1 MRNRNLVSAFFILA
15 YGVAMA
21 LMGYLGRHNFINTEI
36 MIIATLV
43 AAGLAIGFFWAIWN
57 LNLSRR
63 AVEAGSAD
71 EKRKRESL
79 DSVLRGMSRDD
90 MRMLRQR
97 LMDEAL
103 DDGELLDETDEA
115 LSGAQKQ

>member
-21 LMGYLGRHNFINTEI
+21 LMGYLGRHNFMHTEV
-36 MIIATLV
+36 MILVTLL
-43 AAGLAIGFFWAIWN
+43 AAGLAIGLFWGIWN

-63 AVEAGSAD
+63 AVEAGSAE
-71 EKRKRESL
+71 EKRKRESM

-90 MRMLRQR
+90 MRMLKRR

-115 LSGAQKQ
+115 LSEVQKR